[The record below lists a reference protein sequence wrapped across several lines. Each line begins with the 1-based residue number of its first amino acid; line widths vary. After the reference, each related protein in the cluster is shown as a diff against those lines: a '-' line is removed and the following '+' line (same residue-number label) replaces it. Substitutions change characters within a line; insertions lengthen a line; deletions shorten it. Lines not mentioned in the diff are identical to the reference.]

1 MRLNKQFLSQV
12 GYLRH
17 NHILILVYL
26 YQWVASEKSPRMKTF
41 EDGKNYFWIAINK
54 IADDLNLSRRQVQ
67 NALYRLENKDKS
79 IQTTLQPF
87 IYPRQDKK
95 ENRLYISLNEDM
107 IPFLFEDICENKEFI
122 STVQKRLRG
131 NSYNVKKIK
140 EVNGMLFSQN
150 EINIFPKKNEDER
163 KGYSI
168 QAECLIR
175 KLVKKN
181 RNLFT
186 TRLPEDYADGR
197 KTKTYIKACKT
208 VQDIYNG
215 NFNSRYYPLSEKFLK
230 NKEFDLSDYKNKLQE
245 VKGDWNKVKKLLTM
259 AVENYKLMFEQDRMP
274 THKKSLTTN
283 IQAWL
288 YDGWNGGTKEPTAY
302 FIYCLNEPKPTLEQ
316 FSNMKADKIYEK
328 LPESVKDYGNNSI
341 QLYFTGSAYPGIV
354 WEHIKQIYEWGNTL
368 LNYEDNARYWI
379 SKNGNIIQKFNEY
392 LKEKNISVSINTFD
406 IEKSTHCNGPWC
418 WFISE
423 AVKEHSLN
431 SSIVSCVTDD
441 DFYDCYN
448 SNSSSYKDEDVFIPF

>member
-1 MRLNKQFLSQV
+1 MITFKYYNRDFLVENKLNDS
-12 GYLRH
+12 
-17 NHILILVYL
+17 NSLILLDTIFGWIFNSKHPQYKIINDKICFYISQKYL
-26 YQWVASEKSPRMKTF
+26 ASLLDSVMNFVTINRKFSNFKNCGLITKEYESMDRKAFYSFNWEIVRKCLAT
-41 EDGKNYFWIAINK
+41 EDELKEIGFDNNW
-54 IADDLNLSRRQVQ
+54 LNIISD
-67 NALYRLENKDKS
+67 YENKN
-79 IQTTLQPF
+79 I
-87 IYPRQDKK
+87 
-95 ENRLYISLNEDM
+95 
-107 IPFLFEDICENKEFI
+107 
-122 STVQKRLRG
+122 
-131 NSYNVKKIK
+131 NSYNHIK
-140 EVNGMLFSQN
+140 DGNKMLFDP
-150 EINIFPKKNEDER
+150 EER

-168 QAECLIR
+168 QAECLVK

-186 TRLPEDYADGR
+186 TKLPEDYADGR

-230 NKEFDLSDYKNKLQE
+230 NKEFDFSDYKNKLQE
-245 VKGDWNKVKKLLTM
+245 VKGDWNKVKKLLIM

-354 WEHIKQIYEWGNTL
+354 WEHIRQIYEWGNTL
-368 LNYEDNARYWI
+368 LNYDDNAKYWI
-379 SKNGNIIQKFNEY
+379 SKDGNIIQKFNEY
-392 LKEKNISVSINTFD
+392 LKERNISVSINTFD
-406 IEKSTHCNGPWC
+406 IEKSTKCNGPWC

-423 AVKEHSLN
+423 AIKEHSLN
-431 SSIVSCVTDD
+431 SSLVSCVTDD

-448 SNSSSYKDEDVFIPF
+448 SNSSSYKDEDVYIEF